1 MNPVTKQLLVT
12 PSPHLKAA
20 DTTQRIMFQ
29 VLVGLMPAL
38 VASVVLFGYRSLILV
53 AVSIASCVLSEYLFN
68 LTTRRK
74 QTIGD
79 LSAVVTGTLL
89 AFNVPSTL
97 PWWMVAVGGF
107 AAIFIAKQLFGGIG
121 QNFANPAIV
130 GRVVMILSFSGPMSS
145 WVLPAMA
152 GGVDGVTT
160 ATPLALLK
168 SGETAGLPS
177 VGEMLLGLRGG
188 CLGETCAIA
197 LILGGLFLIW
207 RKVITWTIPVF
218 FLGTVAVMA
227 VIVGQSP
234 IYYLLSGGV
243 LLGAFFMATDYS
255 TSPVTE
261 KGKAIFAIGCGII
274 TVMIRAYGSYPE
286 GVSFA
291 ILIMNI
297 LAPHIDTLTRTKPIG
312 GVRA

>member
-12 PSPHLKAA
+12 PSPHLKSA

-68 LTTRRK
+68 LITRRK

-130 GRVVMILSFSGPMSS
+130 GRVVMILFLLRPHEQLG
-145 WVLPAMA
+145 AA
-152 GGVDGVTT
+152 GDGR
-160 ATPLALLK
+160 
-168 SGETAGLPS
+168 
-177 VGEMLLGLRGG
+177 RGG
-188 CLGETCAIA
+188 RCYHGNPP
-197 LILGGLFLIW
+197 W
-207 RKVITWTIPVF
+207 RSSRAARRRASPRWGRCCWACGAAAWARPVP
-218 FLGTVAVMA
+218 
-227 VIVGQSP
+227 SP
-234 IYYLLSGGV
+234 
-243 LLGAFFMATDYS
+243 
-255 TSPVTE
+255 
-261 KGKAIFAIGCGII
+261 
-274 TVMIRAYGSYPE
+274 
-286 GVSFA
+286 
-291 ILIMNI
+291 
-297 LAPHIDTLTRTKPIG
+297 
-312 GVRA
+312 